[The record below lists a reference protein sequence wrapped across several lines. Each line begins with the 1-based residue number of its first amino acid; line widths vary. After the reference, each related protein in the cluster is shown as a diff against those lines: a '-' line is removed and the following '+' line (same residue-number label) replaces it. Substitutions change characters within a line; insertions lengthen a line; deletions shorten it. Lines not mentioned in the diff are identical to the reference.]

1 MTVVSV
7 REYVFVIVGS
17 VILSL
22 AVLGILFPWARQ
34 LRTLIT
40 IGVTTTLGIIIWNT
54 LLNVTNA
61 TSLNVD
67 SPVLGL
73 SAQDVGSGIGA
84 FLITTL
90 VLRFVTH
97 RELSVGRILAASVT
111 VGLVTVLVD
120 LFG

>member
-1 MTVVSV
+1 MTVGSV